1 MLSRIRGLRGR
12 GASAPRAF
20 VVTLCA
26 VLVTAGCNNVVD
38 GSASKETGGPAAG
51 AADPALLDVGNYPTK
66 PRPPLGTSGAD
77 GAIIEGQRMADF
89 VTGPWEADPAL
100 IGGYGFGAMVLK
112 SSAPLKGT
120 FSTEIVQAIGGPD
133 FINGFVTARSIEHQ
147 RILANSVLRYR
158 TPEAAKVAADA
169 LARAALE
176 TKVITPPVET
186 TAIPRHPESSG
197 ISHVV
202 VETDSDR
209 RWSVAQAVTAHGP
222 YVLLQQAE
230 STDGLD
236 PALELIAKTLDLQA
250 PLIDQFQPT
259 DPEKFADLPRD
270 PTGLLARTLPVPEK
284 TATVVQNATFGQHGT
299 LHFQSNP
306 VTASTLFSETGM
318 DTMVRGMT
326 VLNQAKDDAGATR
339 IATAFADET
348 AAMSRPA
355 DPVEHLPG
363 SRCMQIPSGSFYC
376 TAAAGRY
383 AIESSATQLPDAQQ
397 QLAAQ
402 YLMAL
407 AK

>member
-1 MLSRIRGLRGR
+1 M
-12 GASAPRAF
+12 
-20 VVTLCA
+20 TLCA
-26 VLVTAGCNNVVD
+26 VLVTAGCNSVVD

-51 AADPALLDVGNYPTK
+51 AADPALVDVGNYPTK
-66 PRPPLGTSGAD
+66 PRPPLGTSGVN

-89 VTGPWEADPAL
+89 VTGPWEVDPAL
-100 IGGYGFGAMVLK
+100 IEGYGFGAMVLRN
-112 SSAPLKGT
+112 AQPLKNT

-133 FINGFVTARSIEHQ
+133 FVNGFVTARSVHGNK
-147 RILANSVLRYR
+147 ILINSVLRYR
-158 TPEAAKVAADA
+158 TPEAAKAAA
-169 LARAALE
+169 EVLARAALE
-176 TKVITPPVET
+176 SKVATPPIET
-186 TAIPRHPESSG
+186 TAIPRHPETSG
-197 ISHVV
+197 VSHVFV
-202 VETDSDR
+202 DTDSDR
-209 RWSVAQAVTAHGP
+209 RWSVAQGVTAHGP

-270 PTGLLARTLPVPEK
+270 PTGLLARTLPVPDK
-284 TATVVQNATFGQHGT
+284 TATIVQNATFGQHGT

-306 VTASTLFSETGM
+306 VTSAPLFNETGM

-326 VLNQAKDDAGATR
+326 TLYQTKDDAAATR

-348 AAMSRPA
+348 ASASRPA

-383 AIESSATQLPDAQQ
+383 AIESNATQLPDAQQ